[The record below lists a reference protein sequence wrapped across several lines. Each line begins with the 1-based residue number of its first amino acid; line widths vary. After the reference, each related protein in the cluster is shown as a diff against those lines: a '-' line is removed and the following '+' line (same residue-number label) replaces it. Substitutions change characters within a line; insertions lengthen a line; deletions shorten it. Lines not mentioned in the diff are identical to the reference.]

1 MSPPLNMPTPIYDS
15 GAGEGTRWRITH
27 YNSAPG
33 SSLIHFQKWGRSGSK
48 SLDQVARWVSAGWD
62 SSRWVPRPP
71 TVPAPV
77 LRAVMAELV
86 RREVM
91 G

>member
-1 MSPPLNMPTPIYDS
+1 MTDPRVIFESPPGVHP
-15 GAGEGTRWRITH
+15 RWQVEQYHEDHRD
-27 YNSAPG
+27 
-33 SSLIHFQKWGRSGSK
+33 LIRFTKWGRTGAK
-48 SLDQVARWVSAGWD
+48 GVDQVAKWCGSCWD
-62 SSRWVPRPP
+62 SSRWVPKPP

-86 RREVM
+86 RREVV

>member
-1 MSPPLNMPTPIYDS
+1 MADRPLYLSPP
-15 GAGEGTRWRITH
+15 GTFPRWQVEH
-27 YNSAPG
+27 YNDDRPD
-33 SSLIHFQKWGRSGSK
+33 LIRFAKWGRSGTK
-48 SLDQVARWVSAGWD
+48 GLDQVARWVSAGWD
-62 SSRWVPRPP
+62 SSRWAPKPP

-86 RREVM
+86 RREVV

>member
-1 MSPPLNMPTPIYDS
+1 MTDPRLIFETPPGTSP
-15 GAGEGTRWRITH
+15 RWRVEQYH
-27 YNSAPG
+27 EDHPQ
-33 SSLIHFQKWGRSGSK
+33 LIRFVRWNRTGK
-48 SLDQVARWVSAGWD
+48 SLDQVARWAVAGWD
-62 SSRWVPRPP
+62 SSRWVPKPP

-86 RREVM
+86 RREVV

>member
-1 MSPPLNMPTPIYDS
+1 MTDPRVIHESPPGVLP
-15 GAGEGTRWRITH
+15 RWTVEQYHEDFPDLVRFVRRNRT
-27 YNSAPG
+27 G
-33 SSLIHFQKWGRSGSK
+33 KT
-48 SLDQVARWVSAGWD
+48 LDQVAKWCGSCWD
-62 SSRWVPRPP
+62 SSRWVPKPP

>member
-1 MSPPLNMPTPIYDS
+1 MNDPRVIFESPPGTFPRWQVELYSDDRPDLISFAKWSQS
-15 GAGEGTRWRITH
+15 GCR
-27 YNSAPG
+27 
-33 SSLIHFQKWGRSGSK
+33 
-48 SLDQVARWVSAGWD
+48 LDQVARWVSAGWD
-62 SSRWVPRPP
+62 SSRWVPKPP

-86 RREVM
+86 RREVV

>member
-1 MSPPLNMPTPIYDS
+1 MIYESPDGISP
-15 GAGEGTRWRITH
+15 RWRVEH
-27 YNSAPG
+27 YSEDQRD
-33 SSLIHFQKWGRSGSK
+33 LIRFARWGRSGSK
-48 SLDQVARWVSAGWD
+48 GLDQVARWVSAGWD
-62 SSRWVPRPP
+62 SSRWVPKPP

-86 RREVM
+86 RREVV

>member
-1 MSPPLNMPTPIYDS
+1 MTDPRLIYESPDGISP
-15 GAGEGTRWRITH
+15 RWRVEH
-27 YNSAPG
+27 YNDDRPD
-33 SSLIHFQKWGRSGSK
+33 LIRFAKWSQSGCR
-48 SLDQVARWVSAGWD
+48 LDQVARWVSAGWA
-62 SSRWVPRPP
+62 SSRWVPKPP

-86 RREVM
+86 RREVV